1 LRPQGLRCLAAL
13 PRTRGLP
20 PKKSSVLTA
29 PIAFIDLQ
37 AQRRRLGEPLN
48 KAIQAAVEGGQWIL
62 GPQVAELEKRLAEFA
77 GTQHCVTCAN
87 GTDALVIVLR
97 AWSIGPGDAVFVPAF
112 TFAASAEVVALVGAE
127 PVFVDVLEDT
137 YNMDP
142 ASLEEAIALVKR
154 EGRLKPCAI
163 MPVDLFGQPA
173 DYRKL
178 ELIARR
184 EKLQLLCDA
193 AQGFGGLL
201 DGRRSGGIGDAAAT
215 SFFPAKPLGCYGDG
229 GAVFTNDAS
238 LDELLRSIRM
248 HGQGSDRYEN
258 VRIGVNS
265 RLDTIQAAILLEKL
279 KVFPEEIEMREKV
292 AQRYSAAF
300 RASNNIRVP
309 YVIDGAKSTWAQ
321 YTIQVSHRE
330 KFQMRLKEKGVP
342 TAIYYPTP
350 LSQQKGYSKFPSA
363 PTPVSDH
370 ISKTVISLPM
380 HPDLDTATQDM
391 IIEAALGSV
400 ADWKRPRRGI

>member
-1 LRPQGLRCLAAL
+1 
-13 PRTRGLP
+13 
-20 PKKSSVLTA
+20 LTA

-48 KAIQAAVEGGQWIL
+48 KAIQAAVEGGQWVL

-77 GTQHCVTCAN
+77 GVKHCISCAN
-87 GTDALVIVLR
+87 GTDALMIVLR
-97 AWSIGPGDAVFVPAF
+97 AWNIGPGDAVFVPAF

-142 ASLEEAIALVKR
+142 ASLEAAIAMVKR
-154 EGRLKPCAI
+154 EGKLKPRAV

-173 DYRKL
+173 DYRRL
-178 ELIARR
+178 ESIVRG

-201 DGRRSGGIGDAAAT
+201 DGRRSGGIGDAAST

-229 GAVFTNDAS
+229 GAVFTNDAG

-265 RLDTIQAAILLEKL
+265 RLDTIQAAILIEKL
-279 KVFPEEIEMREKV
+279 KVFPEEIDMREKV
-292 AQRYSAAF
+292 ALRYTEAF
-300 RASNNIRVP
+300 RASNKIHIPRV
-309 YVIDGAKSTWAQ
+309 IEGAQSTWAQ
-321 YTIQVSHRE
+321 YTIRVSDRE
-330 KFQMRLKEKGVP
+330 KFQASLKEKGVP
-342 TAIYYPTP
+342 TAVYYPTP
-350 LSQQKGYSKFPSA
+350 LSQQKGYKQYLSVPV
-363 PTPVSDH
+363 PVSER
-370 ISKTVISLPM
+370 ISKSVISLPM
-380 HPDLDTATQDM
+380 HPDLDPLTQDR
-391 IIEAALGSV
+391 IIAAVLS
-400 ADWKRPRRGI
+400 AEI